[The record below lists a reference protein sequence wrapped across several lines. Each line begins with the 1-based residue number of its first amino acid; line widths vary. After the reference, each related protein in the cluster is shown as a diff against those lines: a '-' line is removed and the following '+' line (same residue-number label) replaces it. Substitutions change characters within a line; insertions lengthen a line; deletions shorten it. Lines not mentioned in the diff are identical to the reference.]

1 MGAGARERREHVEMR
16 VRHSHSQ
23 AAGGSGN
30 APSPKAL
37 RPPCWR
43 RGGLLT
49 DIHGAHAFAQPAERK
64 KAISAWE
71 KPLDHTAKVKGEV
84 PRLPAAHLARGSID
98 EP

>member
-1 MGAGARERREHVEMR
+1 MR

-37 RPPCWR
+37 GPPCWR